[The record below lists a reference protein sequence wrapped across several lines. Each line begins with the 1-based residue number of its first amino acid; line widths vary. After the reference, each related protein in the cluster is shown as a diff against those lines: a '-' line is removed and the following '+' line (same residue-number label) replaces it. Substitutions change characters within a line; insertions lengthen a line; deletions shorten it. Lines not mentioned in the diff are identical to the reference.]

1 MEVQEEETEG
11 AVSSTATTHYPFE
24 SMKQRFVCY
33 DLMYILRYGI
43 VNANQ
48 EQEISLS
55 RSSMGSTTGET
66 LSNGAVC
73 DSDGVGV
80 EVLRQR

>member
-1 MEVQEEETEG
+1 MEVQEEERREQLV
-11 AVSSTATTHYPFE
+11 AQPPHYPFE
-24 SMKQRFVCY
+24 SMKQRFVCH

-43 VNANQ
+43 VKANQ
-48 EQEISLS
+48 EQDISLS
-55 RSSMGSTTGET
+55 RSSMGSTTGEI